1 MTRRDKQ
8 RRYEQDQPIQQ
19 DQPPVQDNWEIS
31 FEGVLHAAIDTLFT
45 YRPVV
50 ERLAGNDNNEAMQ
63 ELVRERKLSL
73 AERLS
78 DIAREEVMDVA
89 IDLGRVQVREQISS
103 PTLPL
108 AEAKDP
114 YDIAWNLVA
123 TWQKALQQLGQMS
136 RLSDLKEEDF
146 DDYHDELNRLYR
158 QVCHDLGL
166 PWPPPARD
174 AADLAE

>member
-8 RRYEQDQPIQQ
+8 PRYEQDQPIQQ

-31 FEGVLHAAIDTLFT
+31 FEGVLHTAIETLFT

-73 AERLS
+73 AERLG

-89 IDLGRVQVREQISS
+89 IDLGRVQAREQISS
-103 PTLPL
+103 PTLPP
-108 AEAKDP
+108 AEARDP
-114 YDIAWNLVA
+114 YDLAWNLVE
-123 TWQKALQQLGQMS
+123 TWKEALQQLGQMS
-136 RLSDLKEEDF
+136 RLSDLKEEEEF

-158 QVCHDLGL
+158 RVCSELNL
-166 PWPPPARD
+166 PWPPPARK
-174 AADLAE
+174 E